1 MNTLDFRKDGRL
13 VLILAAL
20 AIVGFFLPS
29 WVRYI
34 LQASLAG
41 GLVALAVMIQMRA
54 GLVSFGQGLYYCAG
68 AYIVGIAA
76 AKWGIRDVAVL
87 IPIAIVVSIV
97 IGAVIGILLSRYREI
112 FFAMLSMALSMILY
126 GILVKAAWL
135 GSTDGFNIPAPTYFG
150 YAPKAS
156 MRADFS
162 YVFVAVMVI
171 ITAYGVA
178 RYLAT
183 SAGAMLNAVA
193 QNEIR
198 LEYLGASPRRIV
210 HIVYVVAALISGI
223 GGALTAFTTRHIDPE
238 LANWTTSGSF
248 VFVAL
253 LAGRGSVIAPVI
265 GYFGLE
271 MIKTYALGWAPNAW
285 QLILGSVML
294 FVILVLP
301 NGVSSLFSR
310 RQK

>member
-1 MNTLDFRKDGRL
+1 MNTLDFRRDGWL

-20 AIVGFFLPS
+20 AIAGFFLPS

-34 LQASLAG
+34 LQTSLAG

-68 AYIVGIAA
+68 AYIAGIAA
-76 AKWGIRDVAVL
+76 SKWGIRDVAVL
-87 IPIAIVVSIV
+87 IPMTVIVTALF
-97 IGAVIGILLSRYREI
+97 GGLLGLLLSRYREI

-126 GILVKAAWL
+126 GVLVKATWL
-135 GSTDGFNIPAPTYFG
+135 GSTDGFNVPAPTYFG
-150 YAPKAS
+150 FAPKAS
-156 MRADFS
+156 MRADYS
-162 YVFVAVMVI
+162 YVFVATIVV
-171 ITAYGVA
+171 ITAFLVA

-198 LEYLGASPRRIV
+198 LEYLGASPRRVV
-210 HIVYVVAALISGI
+210 HVVYVVAATISGI

-265 GYFGLE
+265 GYFVLE
-271 MIKTYALGWAPNAW
+271 MVKTYALGWAPNAW
-285 QLILGSVML
+285 QLILGAVML

-310 RQK
+310 RSK

>member
-1 MNTLDFRKDGRL
+1 MNTLDFRRDGWL

-20 AIVGFFLPS
+20 AIAGFFLPN

-34 LQASLAG
+34 LQTSLAG

-68 AYIVGIAA
+68 AYIAGIAA
-76 AKWGIRDVAVL
+76 SKWGIRDVTVL
-87 IPIAIVVSIV
+87 IPMTIIVTALFGGVV
-97 IGAVIGILLSRYREI
+97 GLLLSRYREI

-126 GILVKAAWL
+126 GVLVKAAWL
-135 GSTDGFNIPAPTYFG
+135 GSTDGFNVPAPTYFG
-150 YAPKAS
+150 FAPKAS
-156 MRADFS
+156 MRAEYS
-162 YVFVAVMVI
+162 YVFVATIVV
-171 ITAYGVA
+171 ITAFVVA
-178 RYLAT
+178 RYLAI
-183 SAGAMLNAVA
+183 SAGAMLNTVA

-198 LEYLGASPRRIV
+198 LEYLGASPRRVV
-210 HIVYVVAALISGI
+210 HVVYVVAAAISGI

-253 LAGRGSVIAPVI
+253 LAGRGSVIAPII
-265 GYFGLE
+265 GYFVLE
-271 MIKTYALGWAPNAW
+271 MVKTYALGWAPNAW
-285 QLILGSVML
+285 QLILGAVML
-294 FVILVLP
+294 FIILVLP

-310 RQK
+310 RSK